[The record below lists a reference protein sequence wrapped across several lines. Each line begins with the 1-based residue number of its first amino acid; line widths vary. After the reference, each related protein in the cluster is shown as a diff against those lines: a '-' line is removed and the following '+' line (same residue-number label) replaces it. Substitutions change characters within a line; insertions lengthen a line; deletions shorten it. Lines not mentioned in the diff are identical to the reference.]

1 MYRHSDSPPAATGDY
16 QRESGLRILKNGNKK
31 CVLLPI
37 NDRVTHILTASFA
50 NRLSQSSQLKPMWQ
64 KHALRWICAYV
75 SRHQAFV
82 EILSGYPYDLLSGG
96 QSFPTY
102 QYKPSGHEEV

>member
-1 MYRHSDSPPAATGDY
+1 MEIRNVY
-16 QRESGLRILKNGNKK
+16 
-31 CVLLPI
+31 CWPI
-37 NDRVTHILTASFA
+37 NDRVTHILTASFG

-75 SRHQAFV
+75 LRHQAFV

-96 QSFPTY
+96 RGFPNY